1 MGGDYERMGAGED
14 SLRSKFVVV
23 LLMKGVVW
31 LVTTGTCSLERLEGG
46 SKVNHNIGKHDFWI
60 NNPKMARPQD
70 IVALDNEQNGNFNF
84 ARMTYVG
91 GIAGFSINIVTTIYG
106 MTAPGLALPQ
116 RKAARG
122 IVLWAGNCLAEL

>member
-46 SKVNHNIGKHDFWI
+46 SKVNHNIGSLASDVGR
-60 NNPKMARPQD
+60 NNSISDPISRPKFP
-70 IVALDNEQNGNFNF
+70 
-84 ARMTYVG
+84 
-91 GIAGFSINIVTTIYG
+91 SIFVII
-106 MTAPGLALPQ
+106 LSS
-116 RKAARG
+116 
-122 IVLWAGNCLAEL
+122 